1 LVTTKRYS
9 IAASV
14 FLLAVA
20 GCAPRWQFA
29 YDEAVRLARRQERD
43 MLVFYK
49 DPLDI
54 NSGKL
59 RDAVES
65 AGVQPL
71 ANEMVRCLLVPSYPP
86 NRSFVAQYG
95 VRDTPA
101 LIVIHPDGTY
111 HRLKGVHSAREVR
124 SFLESARGPGLSPE
138 LNPRIP
144 RGATFDYFNIYERAV
159 ETAQR
164 QGRPLIII
172 YKWWVNPESTE
183 LIRRISRPEVA
194 RYFAESV
201 NCILDWDHVPNR
213 SHVKKY
219 GVTKFPAIIIV
230 EPDGRYRSLT
240 GLPAVDRI
248 VRFVVASPSGH
259 EQKESSGR
267 TSTVVWFADFDAADL
282 VSQRTGKSLFLFYHS
297 NVSDRSQQVAHMLDD
312 PELRSVLSKFVT
324 CRLDWSH
331 QANRNRMAHF
341 GVRSVPAGIVVHG
354 DGSYDLITRD
364 FSIRNLK
371 DFLLSQIRV
380 DHAPFP

>member
-1 LVTTKRYS
+1 
-9 IAASV
+9 
-14 FLLAVA
+14 
-20 GCAPRWQFA
+20 
-29 YDEAVRLARRQERD
+29 

-49 DPLDI
+49 DPLDV

-65 AGVQPL
+65 PSVRPL
-71 ANEMVRCLLVPSYPP
+71 ANGMVQCLLVPSYPP

-95 VRDTPA
+95 IRDTPA

-111 HRLKGVHSAREVR
+111 QRLKGVHSAQEVR
-124 SFLESARGPGLSPE
+124 AFLESAKGPGLSPE
-138 LNPRIP
+138 VNPRIP
-144 RGATFDYFNIYERAV
+144 RGTTFDYFNIYERAV
-159 ETAQR
+159 EAAQR
-164 QGRPLIII
+164 QGRRLIII
-172 YKWWVNPESTE
+172 YKWWVNAESTE
-183 LIRRISRPEVA
+183 LIRRISRPDVA

-248 VRFVVASPSGH
+248 VRFVVASPQRT
-259 EQKESSGR
+259 EKRESPRR
-267 TSTVVWFADFDAADL
+267 TSSVIWFADFDAANL

-297 NVSDRSQQVAHMLDD
+297 KVSNRSERVAHMLDEPD
-312 PELRSVLSKFVT
+312 LRDVLSKFVT

-331 QANRNRMAHF
+331 QANRARMSRF
-341 GVRSVPAGIVVHG
+341 GVQSVPAGVVVHH
-354 DGSYDLITRD
+354 DGSYDVIARD
-364 FSIRNLK
+364 FSAQNLR
-371 DFLLSQIRV
+371 DFLLAQLRAERTPS
-380 DHAPFP
+380 P